1 MSVFK
6 ITDAVRIRQ
15 FVLEQLLRASASI
28 KGWEVRNGAE
38 LLVEAQHVETWI
50 KTGKRP
56 PQKKATNEKE
66 KSRKA

>member
-1 MSVFK
+1 MSTFK
-6 ITDAVRIRQ
+6 ITDAIRIRQ

-38 LLVEAQHVETWI
+38 LLIEAEHVETWI

-56 PQKKATNEKE
+56 APTKVKK
-66 KSRKA
+66 